1 MTMLIDLW
9 NANRFLAQNLLEH
22 PFVQGI
28 AMGARAAMVCYAS
41 RTSSQQHGVLRLSL
55 SKPLA

>member
-9 NANRFLAQNLLEH
+9 NANQFLAQIFLEH

-28 AMGARAAMVCYAS
+28 AIGTLPPWYVMRAGLLP
-41 RTSSQQHGVLRLSL
+41 R
-55 SKPLA
+55 